1 MYVCM
6 YPIFFFFNNCR
17 LTNIY
22 NLNRKSFIL
31 TIKNTGLL
39 GINPWY
45 MNILFCNRR
54 WEVDYLF
61 LHCMGFLKGYR
72 HSLLLPTLGGCLLGW
87 HVF

>member
-6 YPIFFFFNNCR
+6 YPFFFFFNNYS

-22 NLNRKSFIL
+22 NLNIKSFIL

-39 GINPWY
+39 GN

-54 WEVDYLF
+54 WEVDDLF
-61 LHCMGFLKGYR
+61 LHCMGFLNGYR